1 MLPGNPREHFSWRD
15 VLFPRGGSRG
25 CRGEINACV
34 SDSDRRF
41 CHQRIVRAWRHRIY
55 PHLRR
60 LRRAQPVPW
69 RDHGAGG
76 GGRMGGGERA
86 ASRHLFGRAGR
97 RRGGAGFRADHLF
110 RGGATNPAIPAHP
123 QRREGNLRPHGHAA
137 LGHHDP
143 GIDRLLLHQQR
154 QDRAADRR
162 GGRRYLR
169 RAAAAQR
176 DLHRLCLLPC
186 DRAALAPG
194 ESYPHRQGRTR
205 RFDESARRD
214 AARART
220 RQHLCRGL
228 GDLRHPGRHCRRVA
242 RHVLRG
248 QFLQRRAVDSER
260 VLDRGAGRPRQRIGF
275 ADCSV
280 RRRLSRNPHR
290 LSRLTGLPDHPRPS
304 AAGRRDVCA
313 AAGPAWEAM
322 RNMGGFF
329 KSRLF
334 FISLAIVIIAST
346 LPLYVSGYVLGLLTV
361 AYYFGVFAMSWDLL
375 FGFAG
380 EVNFGPTFL
389 IGVGAYTAGILN
401 NQYGW
406 SVYLCIVLGALASVV
421 AGVVL
426 ALPAL
431 RVRGPYFGLT
441 TLVAVLMLQN
451 FVVVF
456 ADLTG
461 GEIGLTIPD
470 VITINAS
477 ANYWIALGFMTIS
490 ALILYG
496 LSQSPIGLVLQ
507 ASGQDPVQAG
517 ALGFNIVKHKLAAFI
532 VSAFFSGLSGALL
545 VFYFGTASVG
555 TVVDVAV
562 GVNVIV
568 AAVLGGRRTV
578 LGAALGAIFLIVAGE
593 FLRPTGELATFIV
606 STVAL
611 LVVLFFPGGFLGAA
625 LSHEGRS

>member
-1 MLPGNPREHFSWRD
+1 MGN
-15 VLFPRGGSRG
+15 
-25 CRGEINACV
+25 
-34 SDSDRRF
+34 
-41 CHQRIVRAWRHRIY
+41 
-55 PHLRR
+55 
-60 LRRAQPVPW
+60 
-69 RDHGAGG
+69 
-76 GGRMGGGERA
+76 
-86 ASRHLFGRAGR
+86 
-97 RRGGAGFRADHLF
+97 
-110 RGGATNPAIPAHP
+110 
-123 QRREGNLRPHGHAA
+123 
-137 LGHHDP
+137 
-143 GIDRLLLHQQR
+143 
-154 QDRAADRR
+154 
-162 GGRRYLR
+162 
-169 RAAAAQR
+169 
-176 DLHRLCLLPC
+176 
-186 DRAALAPG
+186 
-194 ESYPHRQGRTR
+194 
-205 RFDESARRD
+205 
-214 AARART
+214 
-220 RQHLCRGL
+220 
-228 GDLRHPGRHCRRVA
+228 
-242 RHVLRG
+242 
-248 QFLQRRAVDSER
+248 
-260 VLDRGAGRPRQRIGF
+260 
-275 ADCSV
+275 
-280 RRRLSRNPHR
+280 
-290 LSRLTGLPDHPRPS
+290 
-304 AAGRRDVCA
+304 
-313 AAGPAWEAM
+313 
-322 RNMGGFF
+322 FF

-334 FISLAIVIIAST
+334 LVSFIVVVVAAT

-361 AYYFGVFAMSWDLL
+361 AYYFGVFAMAWDLL

-406 SVYLCIVLGALASVV
+406 SVYLCIVLGAMASVI

-470 VITINAS
+470 VISIDAGV
-477 ANYWIALGFMTIS
+477 NYWIALGFMTLS
-490 ALILYG
+490 AIILYG

-507 ASGQDPVQAG
+507 ASGQDPIQAG

-606 STVAL
+606 SAVAL

-625 LSHEGRS
+625 LSREARQ